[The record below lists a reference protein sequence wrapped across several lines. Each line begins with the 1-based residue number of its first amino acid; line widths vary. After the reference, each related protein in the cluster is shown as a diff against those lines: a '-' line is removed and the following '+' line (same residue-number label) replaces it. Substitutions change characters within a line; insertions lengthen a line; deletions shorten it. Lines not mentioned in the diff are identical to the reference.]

1 MSAQRLAV
9 WNGERDKT
17 SGGLKKADLIKNRHG
32 RIVSKRKS
40 EVARKLNNLGNFLA
54 GKGKKKKQAE
64 EKAPEPPKPKPKPKP
79 KQAKPKPKPKP
90 KQAKPKPK
98 PKPKQPKPKPQS
110 NFVLLDK
117 IIADK
122 EVRAQRRINK
132 KTSGFHT
139 DVDVS
144 NIIPKMEYPK
154 RRRKRVD
161 YSKMGGA
168 LKSKGALLPSIAQ
181 LDKVNPKP
189 APRRRKKVRPRRV
202 LDSLRV

>member
-9 WNGERDKT
+9 WNGEKEKT
-17 SGGLKKADLIKNRHG
+17 SGGLRKADLTKNRHG

-54 GKGKKKKQAE
+54 GKGKKKQEAK
-64 EKAPEPPKPKPKPKP
+64 PEPKAKPAKP

-90 KQAKPKPK
+90 AKAPAKPPAKPE
-98 PKPKQPKPKPQS
+98 S
-110 NFVLLDK
+110 LLEK
-117 IIADK
+117 ITADK
-122 EVRAQRRINK
+122 EVRAQRRQNK

-139 DVDVS
+139 NVDVS
-144 NIIPKMEYPK
+144 NIIPKSERPK

-168 LKSKGALLPSIAQ
+168 LKSKGTLVPTIAQ
-181 LDKVNPKP
+181 LDKVKPKP
-189 APRRRKKVRPRRV
+189 VPRRRKKARKAKGV
-202 LDSLRV
+202 LDSLQV

>member
-9 WNGERDKT
+9 WNGEKEKT
-17 SGGLKKADLIKNRHG
+17 SGGLRKADLTKNRHG

-54 GKGKKKKQAE
+54 GKGKKKQEAK
-64 EKAPEPPKPKPKPKP
+64 PEPKAKPAKPKPKP
-79 KQAKPKPKPKP
+79 KQAKPKPKPAKAP
-90 KQAKPKPK
+90 AKAPAKPE
-98 PKPKQPKPKPQS
+98 S
-110 NFVLLDK
+110 LLEK
-117 IIADK
+117 ITADK
-122 EVRAQRRINK
+122 EVRAQRRQNK

-144 NIIPKMEYPK
+144 NIIPKSERPR

-168 LKSKGALLPSIAQ
+168 LKSKGTLVPTVAQ
-181 LDKVNPKP
+181 LDRVKPKP
-189 APRRRKKVRPRRV
+189 VPRRRKKARKAKGA
-202 LDSLRV
+202 LDSLQV